1 MTHMMKQFLITAVL
15 LLTAVTALA
24 ANITASVSRNPVTL
38 DESFSLILKA
48 EGQVSGEPNLSPLK
62 KDFEVLGT
70 SQSTS
75 MNYVNGNFSRKT
87 VWTIDL
93 ISKNVGVLTIPSI
106 RFGKDSSPSLR
117 LTVKDSAAGGKPAS
131 DQPISIE
138 VSTDKQTVWQ
148 QAQLILDIKLYHKGN
163 IRNASISEI
172 ETSDPYAIVEQLGE
186 DSNYE
191 VVRNGVRY
199 GVIERKYAIFPQTS
213 GKLTI
218 KPIRFEAQIG
228 ATRRSFFDPFVNGVL
243 KRVHSA
249 PIEVEVKPIPAGV
262 DSGDWLPAE
271 QVLIKEEWSQDP
283 SKLTAGEPVTRTITL
298 AARGM
303 LASQLPDINLPE
315 TDGVKHYPDKPVLN
329 SKTDGNGVVASKQ
342 IKIAMIPA
350 YGGSYTLPA
359 VRIPWWN
366 TRTGKAEVA
375 TLPAKTLVVSGSA
388 KPATTPSAPT
398 VKPDKTTPADDA
410 AGAAPAEA
418 TQNPSEPVWKWIS
431 LALAIGWGLTITAW
445 IFSRRKAPAAK
456 PTTSVSKLR
465 SQVLYSCKQN
475 DARGCKNALLAW
487 ANARWPTR
495 RIGNLMDI
503 VPLVDDAS
511 ANAIRELN
519 STLYSDHADNWHGDK
534 LAQAFRKLSEKT
546 EASPQDN
553 GLVEP
558 LFKIH

>member
-1 MTHMMKQFLITAVL
+1 MTLMMKHFFAATVFLFTATTV
-15 LLTAVTALA
+15 LA

-48 EGQVSGEPNLSPLK
+48 EGQVNGEPDLSPLK

-93 ISKNVGVLTIPSI
+93 ISKDVGVLTIPSI

-117 LTVKDSAAGGKPAS
+117 ITVKDSNAGGKPAS

-138 VSTDKQTVWQ
+138 ASTDKQTVWQ
-148 QAQLILDIKLYHKGN
+148 HAQLILHIKLYHKGN

-172 ETSDPYAIVEQLGE
+172 ETSDPYAIIEQLGE

-262 DSGDWLPAE
+262 NSGDWLPAE

-298 AARGM
+298 AARGI
-303 LASQLPDINLPE
+303 LASQLPDIKLPE
-315 TDGVKHYPDKPVLN
+315 TDGVKQYPDKPVLN

-388 KPATTPSAPT
+388 KPATTAAPT
-398 VKPDKTTPADDA
+398 VKPDKAPSADDVA
-410 AGAAPAEA
+410 SAAPAE
-418 TQNPSEPVWKWIS
+418 TPQNLADPVWKWIS
-431 LALAIGWGLTITAW
+431 LALAIGWGLTIAAW
-445 IFSRRKAPAAK
+445 LLSRRKAPAAK
-456 PTTSVSKLR
+456 PTASVSKLR
-465 SQVLYSCKQN
+465 NQVLHSCQQH

-487 ANARWPTR
+487 ASARWPTQ

-519 STLYSDHADNWHGDK
+519 STLYSDHADNWRGDK
-534 LAQAFRKLSEKT
+534 LAQAFRKLSEKKQT
-546 EASPQDN
+546 RPQDSE
-553 GLVEP
+553 LVEP
-558 LFKIH
+558 LFKIR